1 MLLAS
6 ALTGL
11 LTLVLRSTPL
21 MGPALI
27 VHVGVL
33 SGLYLTFPYSKFV
46 HWVYRYVALVRSHV
60 ELPRL
65 DEKTPHS
72 ATPESLVN
80 VFLPADNL
88 DS

>member
-6 ALTGL
+6 VLTGL
-11 LTLVLRSTPL
+11 LTLGLRSTPL

-27 VHVGVL
+27 LHLGVL

-60 ELPRL
+60 ELPDR
-65 DEKTPHS
+65 DERTQHFG
-72 ATPESLVN
+72 APESVVN